1 MNLPLNIDI
10 VQILLHMLNLVI
22 LVGGLTLILYNPVVK
37 FLNQRRDAI
46 AAQEK
51 KNADDAA
58 ANAKLKA
65 EYEEKM
71 QQAEEEM
78 RAKQIA
84 FDQESAKAAE
94 QYMTEAQTKAE
105 ALLRAA
111 EEEAE
116 SRKEHILDAAQTE
129 IQELVL
135 EATHK
140 LLADTV
146 SPERDAELYDSFI
159 QMTQSQ
165 ADTKKA

>member
-22 LVGGLTLILYNPVVK
+22 LVGGLTLILYKPVVK
-37 FLNQRRDAI
+37 FLNQRRDVI

-51 KNADDAA
+51 KNAEDAA
-58 ANAKLKA
+58 ANAQMKA
-65 EYEEKM
+65 DYEEKM
-71 QQAEEEM
+71 RQAQDEL
-78 RAKQIA
+78 RRQQIA
-84 FDQESAKAAE
+84 LEQETAQNAE
-94 QYMTEAQTKAE
+94 QVLSEAQNKAD

-116 SRKEHILDAAQTE
+116 TRKEHILDSAQTE

-140 LLADTV
+140 LLADTA
-146 SPERDAELYDSFI
+146 SSERDAELYDRFI
-159 QMTQSQ
+159 RMAQEEQ
-165 ADTKKA
+165 ARE